1 MFGNPIVPLW
11 PSVQFQFQH
20 HKVEWGLQPNYKKGM
35 SRAVVKTSPACFG
48 VFTLLWVWQSFK
60 MWKLS
65 ASAHGVREPPHIS
78 FQLKKKNKPYY
89 FSRSLVR
96 CFYVFQFTFTVP
108 RVICVI
114 CAQNWSGYKS
124 SCAIKF
130 IHAGC
135 LTLTKVFVWCRDT
148 LRWQVITA
156 HRDMMVTVS
165 IKKWQ
170 LRVGCVFSCATAC

>member
-78 FQLKKKNKPYY
+78 FQLKKKINLTI
-89 FSRSLVR
+89 FLAASSVAFMCSNSHSLSPVLFVSSVLRIDQDINQAALSNSSTRAASLSQR
-96 CFYVFQFTFTVP
+96 CLSDAGTHSVD
-108 RVICVI
+108 
-114 CAQNWSGYKS
+114 KS
-124 SCAIKF
+124 SPRTGIWWLQF
-130 IHAGC
+130 
-135 LTLTKVFVWCRDT
+135 
-148 LRWQVITA
+148 Q
-156 HRDMMVTVS
+156 
-165 IKKWQ
+165 
-170 LRVGCVFSCATAC
+170 